1 MSNKSDRIPRVLSI
15 QSHVVH
21 GFVGNRCAAFI
32 LQLYGFEV
40 DIINS
45 VHFSNHT
52 GYKTVKGSRLTADE
66 LRSIFQGL
74 LANELLEY
82 DYILTGYMGSGELLH
97 VVAEHIRLIKSKSP
111 HIKYICDPVIGDDN
125 KLYVDQ
131 SCIEIYKNEILPLA
145 DIITPND
152 FEIEVLI
159 DKQINCTVDDNQ
171 EEIIWQSL
179 RILHNM
185 GPSHI
190 IISSISAAKTGGNQ
204 TVLQMRASTKLADN
218 QYQTFQIDFPRLD
231 SCFTGTGDS
240 FSALIL
246 AWYHKEN
253 DLIRACE
260 KTVSILHQ
268 ILLKTMEISK
278 PINIHNK
285 VGRELCLIESKT
297 IIESAEILFH
307 AVLNDKHISN

>member
-111 HIKYICDPVIGDDN
+111 HIKYSKYKIFRKN
-125 KLYVDQ
+125 KKYFYV
-131 SCIEIYKNEILPLA
+131 
-145 DIITPND
+145 
-152 FEIEVLI
+152 F
-159 DKQINCTVDDNQ
+159 
-171 EEIIWQSL
+171 SL
-179 RILHNM
+179 
-185 GPSHI
+185 
-190 IISSISAAKTGGNQ
+190 
-204 TVLQMRASTKLADN
+204 
-218 QYQTFQIDFPRLD
+218 
-231 SCFTGTGDS
+231 
-240 FSALIL
+240 
-246 AWYHKEN
+246 
-253 DLIRACE
+253 
-260 KTVSILHQ
+260 
-268 ILLKTMEISK
+268 
-278 PINIHNK
+278 NI
-285 VGRELCLIESKT
+285 
-297 IIESAEILFH
+297 
-307 AVLNDKHISN
+307 